1 MSSTSAT
8 RRAAARR
15 LFEESDADP
24 ELIAAATGIE
34 RSTLD
39 GIARREGW
47 VPRGEG
53 DDGLARTIE
62 RLMAQLSAQL
72 RAFEA
77 RTEDGA
83 EMGKSELDALLAIT
97 RTFDRLSEMKRA
109 EEARASTRPDEHE
122 LKRARAVVERRVGEL
137 SEQRIETIID
147 HLKDQT

>member
-1 MSSTSAT
+1 MTSTSAT

-24 ELIAAATGIE
+24 GVIAEAAGIE
-34 RSTLD
+34 RTTLD

-53 DDGLARTIE
+53 DDGLARTID

-97 RTFDRLSEMKRA
+97 RTFDRLAEMKRA
-109 EEARASTRPDEHE
+109 EEARSAAGPNDHE
-122 LKRARAVVERRVGEL
+122 LKRARAVIERRVGEL
-137 SEQRIETIID
+137 SEQRVETIID
-147 HLKDQT
+147 HLKDQP